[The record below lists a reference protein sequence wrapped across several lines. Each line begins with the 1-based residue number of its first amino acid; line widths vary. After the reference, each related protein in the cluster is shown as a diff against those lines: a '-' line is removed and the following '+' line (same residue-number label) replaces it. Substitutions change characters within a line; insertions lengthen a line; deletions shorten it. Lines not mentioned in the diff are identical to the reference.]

1 MNGRLSRL
9 WAGLSWPSLLQPQTQ
24 VVVVQPSGLTLQPVR
39 GSAESFA
46 ADPAGFAALRNRLLQ
61 LGHSVSVLIDAPGE
75 TFAHEALPRLGRKDR
90 AEFVQR
96 KLEQRHRDMTLRAAW
111 PIGRMVAANDKQRSD
126 EEVRAG
132 AAAGAGVTAAER
144 RAPTGSMLA
153 SARRSGHQ
161 PDQASSLAAPRPLA
175 LQHAPGSMPDLV
187 GMLGLQSTALVQATE
202 QLIQHVPRVR
212 ACLSPTL
219 LGADLAAQIWRRT
232 KAHAQVYALLAWVDG
247 HSMHT
252 TLLYR
257 GRPVYGRSW
266 RWPGSQRLPTDAN
279 ALADELGRT
288 VDYLRAQRL
297 LPTELDDAHGH
308 TQRPRDR
315 AVAQRTTRPHDPTTQ
330 RARLNARPSA
340 DQPSGMTVLLAA
352 PQSMLNACEQAF
364 ARVTPQVLAISAEAL
379 ASTRSAS
386 APRASRWHS
395 IFKSALDSSSGS
407 ACNPSVSTTS
417 PSASLACL
425 IAACRRHNGRVQLA
439 ATPLRRGHQLARG
452 RRAMLLAAGLGSA
465 SLCASA
471 AAVLWQTQQQQ
482 TLLRHLQT
490 AAQARERQTQQLQ
503 QRVGTDLRDLPAQRE
518 RAALTRLLAGADLAP
533 QAVLPAIS
541 QVLQQHPGAQWQAVQ
556 WSHDLL
562 QAQMTE
568 QSTERSA
575 KQSSQAG
582 PRSAGLAAVSTGPV
596 DLTGA
601 GTAQAHLPGQGSS
614 QVSGQVLDHS
624 GPAQGARPH
633 ARSAT
638 VQVVGTGPIDLTRKP
653 AEHGAPP
660 AATEA
665 ATSAT
670 RASAARDPRSADPA
684 NTTVHWTLHL
694 RGRLREPAASA
705 TAANQQIDQIAQ
717 HLSDAL
723 GWHARVLVYPF
734 DLSPTRSQTVGS
746 GSPTGAM
753 PAGAMP
759 TLAASLSYGSGANES
774 FIVMPQAGSGAA
786 ALVSS
791 QAATMSP
798 NPQAHALRDG
808 RSFQIVLSRG
818 VTSASAAVSGA
829 VPAAGSS
836 PAVAAVAHLHPGP
849 GLPARPW
856 ADPQPRSIAR

>member
-9 WAGLSWPSLLQPQTQ
+9 RAGLSWLSLLQPQTQ
-24 VVVVQPSGLTLQPVR
+24 VVVVQPSGLTLQPVH
-39 GSAESFA
+39 GSAEGFT

-96 KLEQRHRDMTLRAAW
+96 KLAQKHRDMTLRAAW

-126 EEVRAG
+126 DEVRAG

-144 RAPTGSMLA
+144 RAPTESMPA
-153 SARRSGHQ
+153 SARRSGHR

-219 LGADLAAQIWRRT
+219 LAADLAAQIWRRT

-266 RWPGSQRLPTDAN
+266 RWPPGSQCLPTDAN
-279 ALADELGRT
+279 ALADELGRIL
-288 VDYLRAQRL
+288 DYLRAQSL
-297 LPTELDDAHGH
+297 LPAELADAQGH
-308 TQRPRDR
+308 VQRRRDLA
-315 AVAQRTTRPHDPTTQ
+315 AVQRTTRPRDATTQ
-330 RARLNARPSA
+330 RARLNARPTA

-379 ASTRSAS
+379 APTRSGS

-395 IFKSALDSSSGS
+395 IFKPALDSTSGS
-407 ACNPSVSTTS
+407 AFKTPANTVS

-439 ATPLRRGHQLARG
+439 AAPLRRGHQLARG

-471 AAVLWQTQQQQ
+471 AAVVWQTQQQQ

-503 QRVGTDLRDLPAQRE
+503 QRVGTDLRDVPALRE
-518 RAALTRLLAGADLAP
+518 RATLTRLLAGADLAP

-568 QSTERSA
+568 HSTERSA
-575 KQSSQAG
+575 EQSSQAG

-614 QVSGQVLDHS
+614 HVLDHS
-624 GPAQGARPH
+624 GPAQGAGPH

-670 RASAARDPRSADPA
+670 RALAARDPRSADPA

-705 TAANQQIDQIAQ
+705 TAANQQIDQITQ

-734 DLSPTRSQTVGS
+734 DLSPTRSQTVAS
-746 GSPTGAM
+746 GSPTGGM

-759 TLAASLSYGSGANES
+759 TSAASLSYGSGATEP
-774 FIVMPQAGSGAA
+774 IVVMPQAGAGAA

-791 QAATMSP
+791 QAATVSP
-798 NPQAHALRDG
+798 NPQTHALRDG

-818 VTSASAAVSGA
+818 VTSASAVVSGA
-829 VPAAGSS
+829 TPAAGSS
-836 PAVAAVAHLHPGP
+836 PVVAAVAHLHPGP